1 MDGFGGGFSLQGNA
15 VRKSSENSTLP
26 ILKSG
31 MRMSNNAPNNNQQMI
46 LQSRP
51 INSNQRLTNNKQLAM
66 QSGPETDHTSQ
77 SMDDRINSLQM
88 NQKPQTSNGTPVTM
102 RRAKVWTV
110 DVENAYRFQ
119 LAGFQNE
126 SEYLSKYPRPGICMY
141 ICI

>member
-15 VRKSSENSTLP
+15 VRKSSENPTLP

-31 MRMSNNAPNNNQQMI
+31 MRTAPNINQQVI

-51 INSNQRLTNNKQLAM
+51 VNNNQRLTTNKQLSF
-66 QSGPETDHTSQ
+66 QSGPETESQ
-77 SMDDRINSLQM
+77 SMDDRINTLQK
-88 NQKPQTSNGTPVTM
+88 NQRPQTTNCTPVSM

-126 SEYLSKYPRPGICMY
+126 SEYLSKYPRPGI
-141 ICI
+141 